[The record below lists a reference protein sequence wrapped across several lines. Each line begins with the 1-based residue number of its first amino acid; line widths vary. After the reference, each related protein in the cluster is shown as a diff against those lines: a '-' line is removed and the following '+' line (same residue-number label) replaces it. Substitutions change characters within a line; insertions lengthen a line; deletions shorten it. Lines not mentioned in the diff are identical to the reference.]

1 MCVFMDLIQVG
12 SALVYPS
19 VKVMLNNDTEKVF
32 SFVQYVFV
40 SSDYITITRAEPVG
54 DVHEHIII
62 ENAKYFTVI
71 NKVV

>member
-1 MCVFMDLIQVG
+1 MCVFMDLILVG

-19 VKVMLNNDTEKVF
+19 VKVILNDDTEKTF

-40 SSDYITITRAEPVG
+40 SPDYITITRAEPVG
-54 DVHEHIII
+54 DVYEHIII
-62 ENAKYFTVI
+62 DNAKYFTVI